1 MDQGPGDLCLSFIPL
16 HKTLGN
22 GQIEQEIV
30 RVPQA
35 CSTGT
40 SGLPKLHPRPELPS
54 RGRLHGVPWDPRIVR
69 MLERFPALQ
78 VIRNTPM
85 VRVDVLRGELPEVE
99 VLAKMECLNPGGSLK
114 DRPVLRMLLSAL
126 EDHRLASG
134 KTVLDSS
141 SGNAGIAY
149 AMIGGIIGVPVEIV
163 IPENASIERKKR
175 LRAHGARLV
184 FTDAQLGYDEALRE
198 VRRRWK
204 SNPDHY
210 FFCDQYGNDD
220 NWRAHYETT
229 AAEILEQTGGRLT
242 HFVVGVGTGG
252 TLTGAGR
259 RLKEHDPRIKIVSIV
274 PEVFPGI
281 EGLKPLG
288 RPEDIVPAI
297 LDQALIDERVPI
309 TSDEAHA
316 MCVRLACAGF
326 FVGQS
331 SGAYMAGLER
341 VARRERRGRFVTLFN
356 DLGER
361 YFSTRLWD

>member
-1 MDQGPGDLCLSFIPL
+1 M
-16 HKTLGN
+16 
-22 GQIEQEIV
+22 
-30 RVPQA
+30 
-35 CSTGT
+35 
-40 SGLPKLHPRPELPS
+40 
-54 RGRLHGVPWDPRIVR
+54 PWDPRIAR
-69 MLERFPALQ
+69 LIERYPALKA
-78 VIRNTPM
+78 VGNTPM
-85 VRVDVLRGELPEVE
+85 VPVDVLRAELPDVE
-99 VLAKMECLNPGGSLK
+99 VLAKMEHLNPGGSLK
-114 DRPVLRMLLSAL
+114 DRPVVRMLLSAL
-126 EDHRLASG
+126 DDGRLEPG
-134 KTVLDSS
+134 KSVLDSS

-149 AMIGGIIGVPVEIV
+149 AMVGRILGVPVEIV
-163 IPENASIERKKR
+163 IPDNASTERKKR
-175 LRAHGARLV
+175 LVAHGARLV

-204 SNPDHY
+204 ENPDRY
-210 FFCDQYGNDD
+210 VFSDQYGNDD

-229 AAEILEQTGGRLT
+229 AAEILDQSGGRLT
-242 HFVVGVGTGG
+242 HLVVGVGTGG

-297 LDQALIDERVPI
+297 LDQTLIDERVPV

-316 MCVRLACAGF
+316 MCVRLARAGF

-331 SGAYMAGLER
+331 SGAYMAGVER
-341 VARRERRGRFVTLFN
+341 VARRERRGRFVTIFN